1 MQVMIRK
8 ASGEL
13 EEFNPEKVRTAVIR
27 SGAPLDTADEIVK
40 HVSRRV
46 KKGMSTREIYK
57 ITFRLLKKEKHSLA
71 SRYDLKHAI
80 MRLGPAGFPFETYV
94 GEILREHG
102 HSIQLRQMIQGK
114 CVEHEIDVILDGD
127 TLVECKYHNMPGI
140 YTGLKPTMYTY
151 ARFLD
156 LRNNAREKKSGEF
169 TGVWLATNT
178 KFSSEAKEY
187 AECIGI
193 NLLGWRHPKE
203 NSLEQMIES
212 RGLYPIT
219 ILQSID
225 TVSKNCFSNAE
236 MMLIK
241 DLIELDPVKIKVKT
255 GIPITKLSRIIQ
267 EAKGILNR
275 DLH

>member
-1 MQVMIRK
+1 MPVMIRK
-8 ASGEL
+8 ASGKL

-27 SGAPLDTADEIVK
+27 SGAPPDTADEIVK

-46 KKGMSTREIYK
+46 KEGMSTREIYK

-71 SRYDLKHAI
+71 SRYDLKHAL
-80 MRLGPAGFPFETYV
+80 MRLGPAGFPFETYL
-94 GEILREHG
+94 GEILREQG
-102 HSIQLRQMIQGK
+102 HSIQLRQMLQGK
-114 CVEHEIDVILDGD
+114 CVEHEIDVVLNGD

-140 YTGLKPTMYTY
+140 YTGLKPAMYTY

-156 LRNNAREKKSGEF
+156 LRNNTGEKKSGEF
-169 TGVWLATNT
+169 KGVWLATNT
-178 KFSSEAKEY
+178 KFSSDAIEY
-187 AECIGI
+187 AGCIGI
-193 NLLGWRHPKE
+193 TLLGWRYPKE

-225 TVSKNCFSNAE
+225 APTKNRFSNAG

-241 DLIELDPVKIKVKT
+241 DLTELNPTTIKAKT
-255 GIPITKLSRIIQ
+255 GVSAKKLSRIIQ
-267 EAKGILNR
+267 EAREILKN
-275 DLH
+275 

>member
-1 MQVMIRK
+1 MPVMIRK

-27 SGAPLDTADEIVK
+27 SGAPQDTADEIVK

-46 KKGMSTREIYK
+46 KEGMSTREIYK

-102 HSIQLRQMIQGK
+102 HSIQLRQMLQGK
-114 CVEHEIDVILDGD
+114 CVEHEIDVVLNGD
-127 TLVECKYHNMPGI
+127 TLVECKDHNMPEI
-140 YTGLKPTMYTY
+140 YTGLKPAMYTY

-156 LRNNAREKKSGEF
+156 LRNNAGEKKSSEF
-169 TGVWLATNT
+169 NGVWLATNT
-178 KFSSEAKEY
+178 KFSSDAIEY
-187 AECIGI
+187 ARCIGI
-193 NLLGWRHPKE
+193 TLLGWRYPKV

-225 TVSKNCFSNAE
+225 APTKNCFSNAG

-241 DLIELDPVKIKVKT
+241 DLIELDPKEIKKKT
-255 GIPITKLSRIIQ
+255 GISIGRLTGFVR
-267 EAKGILNR
+267 EAKEIIKR
-275 DLH
+275 